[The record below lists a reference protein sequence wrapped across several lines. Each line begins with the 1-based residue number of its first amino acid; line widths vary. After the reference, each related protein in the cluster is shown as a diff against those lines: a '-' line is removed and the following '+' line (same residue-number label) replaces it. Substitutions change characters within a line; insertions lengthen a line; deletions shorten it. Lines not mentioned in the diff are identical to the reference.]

1 MAQSAARFTG
11 LDLEPAM
18 IAALEAVLPSMAER
32 AVAAIVAEVPA
43 YTDPFRGRMGQNI
56 ENAVQASLGAFLRL
70 AIRGGDSATDPSLS
84 GALNGAYE
92 LGCGEARE
100 GRSIDALL
108 AAYRVG
114 ARVSWR
120 ELSSSAVGSGLPAEK
135 VARFAELVFAYIDEL
150 SAASVSGHTDE
161 LATAGRVRQ
170 RYLDRLA
177 RQLLDG
183 EDLDTLR
190 GTADT
195 ANWALPETL
204 TAVLVPAAQ
213 MSRAATLLSPASL
226 QSTEDLPELD
236 PAESWAAAL
245 VPDADGS
252 RRDVLLAA
260 LSGRTAVVG
269 PSRPWAQVRASYL
282 RAVRAR
288 HLGPG
293 GQERSDAGIGPG
305 GQERS
310 DAGIGPGGQE
320 RSDSGSRSGIR
331 SRVIDTD
338 EHLVELVLGADAD
351 AAEDL
356 RRRALA
362 PLRELG
368 PNASERLA
376 ETLRSWLLNQG
387 RRDAIAAE
395 LFVHPQTVRYRM
407 NQIRH
412 AYGDRLSDPDTILE
426 LTVAL
431 GAGERSSPSSE

>member
-1 MAQSAARFTG
+1 
-11 LDLEPAM
+11 LDLEPTIVAAM
-18 IAALEAVLPSMAER
+18 EDVLPSMAER

-92 LGCGEARE
+92 LGGGEARD

-114 ARVSWR
+114 ARLSWR
-120 ELSSSAVGSGLPAEK
+120 ELSSAAVAAGLPAGT

-170 RYLDRLA
+170 RYLDLLT
-177 RQLLDG
+177 RQLLSGADP
-183 EDLDTLR
+183 DTLR
-190 GTADT
+190 ATADT
-195 ANWALPETL
+195 ASWPAPETL

-213 MSRAATLLSPASL
+213 MSRVATLLNPASL
-226 QSTEDLPELD
+226 QSTDDLPGLD
-236 PAESWAAAL
+236 RAESWAAVL

-252 RRDVLLAA
+252 ARTAMLAA
-260 LSGRTAVVG
+260 LSDRTAVVG
-269 PSRPWAQVRASYL
+269 PSRPWPAVRASYL

-288 HLGPG
+288 QL
-293 GQERSDAGIGPG
+293 AGAP
-305 GQERS
+305 
-310 DAGIGPGGQE
+310 
-320 RSDSGSRSGIR
+320 
-331 SRVIDTD
+331 RVVDTD

-351 AAEDL
+351 ALEDL

-362 PLRELG
+362 PLLELG
-368 PNASERLA
+368 PSTAERLT

-387 RRDAIAAE
+387 RRDAIATE
-395 LFVHPQTVRYRM
+395 LFVHPQTVRYRL
-407 NQIRH
+407 NQIRQL
-412 AYGDRLSDPDTILE
+412 YGDRLNDPDMILE

-431 GAGERSSPSSE
+431 GSGERPRRPSGDAGDA

>member
-1 MAQSAARFTG
+1 MAQSTARFTG
-11 LDLEPAM
+11 LDLEPAI
-18 IAALEAVLPSMAER
+18 IAALEEVLPSMAER
-32 AVAAIVAEVPA
+32 AVAAIIAEVPA

-70 AIRGGDSATDPSLS
+70 AIRGGDSATDPLLS

-92 LGCGEARE
+92 LGGGEARD

-114 ARVSWR
+114 ARVAWR
-120 ELSSSAVGSGLPAEK
+120 ELSAAAVASGMAAEK
-135 VARFAELVFAYIDEL
+135 IARFAELVFAYIDEL

-170 RYLDRLA
+170 RYLDLLA
-177 RQLLDG
+177 RQLLNG

-190 GTADT
+190 ATADT
-195 ANWALPETL
+195 ASWPAPETL

-213 MSRAATLLSPASL
+213 MSRVATLLSPATL
-226 QSTEDLPELD
+226 QSTGDLPALD
-236 PAESWAAAL
+236 PAESWAAVL
-245 VPDADGS
+245 VPDADGA
-252 RRDVLLAA
+252 RRAALLAA

-269 PSRPWAQVRASYL
+269 PSRPWQAVRASYL

-288 HLGPG
+288 QLAVRSG
-293 GQERSDAGIGPG
+293 GQERSDPGIRSG

-310 DAGIGPGGQE
+310 DPGVG
-320 RSDSGSRSGIR
+320 

-351 AAEDL
+351 AAADL

-362 PLRELG
+362 PLQELG
-368 PNASERLA
+368 SSASERLA

-407 NQIRH
+407 NQIRQV
-412 AYGDRLSDPDTILE
+412 YGDRLGDPGTILE

-431 GAGERSSPSSE
+431 GVAGHQSGHAEDR

>member
-1 MAQSAARFTG
+1 MPQSTARFTG
-11 LDLEPAM
+11 LDLEPAI
-18 IAALEAVLPSMAER
+18 IAALEDVLPSMAER

-84 GALNGAYE
+84 AALNGAYE
-92 LGCGEARE
+92 LGRGEARD

-120 ELSSSAVGSGLPAEK
+120 ELSSAAVASGLAAEK
-135 VARFAELVFAYIDEL
+135 IARFAELVFAYIDEL

-170 RYLDRLA
+170 RYLDLLA
-177 RQLLDG
+177 RQLLNG
-183 EDLDTLR
+183 ENLDTLR
-190 GTADT
+190 ATADT
-195 ANWALPETL
+195 ANWTAPETL

-213 MSRAATLLSPASL
+213 MSRIATLLSPATL
-226 QSTEDLPELD
+226 QSTDDLPALD
-236 PAESWAAAL
+236 PAESWAAVL
-245 VPDADGS
+245 VPDADGAG
-252 RRDVLLAA
+252 RAALLAA
-260 LSGRTAVVG
+260 LAGRTAVVG
-269 PSRPWAQVRASYL
+269 PSRPWPAVRASYL

-288 HLGPG
+288 ELAV
-293 GQERSDAGIGPG
+293 RSG
-305 GQERS
+305 
-310 DAGIGPGGQE
+310 
-320 RSDSGSRSGIR
+320 GSR
-331 SRVIDTD
+331 VVDTD
-338 EHLVELVLGADAD
+338 EHLVELVLSADGD
-351 AAEDL
+351 ATADL

-362 PLRELG
+362 PLQELG
-368 PNASERLA
+368 PSAAERLA

-387 RRDAIAAE
+387 RREAVAAE

-407 NQIRH
+407 NQIRQ
-412 AYGDRLSDPDTILE
+412 AYGDRLGDPDTILE

-431 GAGERSSPSSE
+431 GAQQRSPGPRER